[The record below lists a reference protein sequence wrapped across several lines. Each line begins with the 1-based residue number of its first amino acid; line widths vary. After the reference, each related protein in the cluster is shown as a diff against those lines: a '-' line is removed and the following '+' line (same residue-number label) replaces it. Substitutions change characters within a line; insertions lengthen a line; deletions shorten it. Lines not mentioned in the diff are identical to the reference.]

1 MFVESRWGELV
12 EMVNYEE
19 KSGKERKG
27 MVREIRK
34 KCSLKLRSRDAEEA
48 DGGNSHLGQI

>member
-12 EMVNYEE
+12 EMVIYEE

-34 KCSLKLRSRDAEEA
+34 
-48 DGGNSHLGQI
+48 NVV